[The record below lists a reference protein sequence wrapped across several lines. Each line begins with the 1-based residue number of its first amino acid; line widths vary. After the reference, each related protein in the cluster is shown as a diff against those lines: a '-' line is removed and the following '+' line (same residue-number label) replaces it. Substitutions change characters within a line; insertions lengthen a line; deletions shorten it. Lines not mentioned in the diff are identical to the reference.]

1 MLKHKHKKMIRRCY
15 CIRFSHDNLQ
25 QVSGLHHHYC
35 TFGNMYVCE
44 VRYIPQYITVI
55 PQKKVFWNVGEFN
68 QFYGHLASQFSYLE
82 WYHGRGIM
90 YFLVRDRTRV
100 CECVNSRLSRPRVR
114 TAHGARARCTVLSV
128 LRAPRLFAFSAWPN
142 V

>member
-1 MLKHKHKKMIRRCY
+1 MLKHKHKKMIRGCY

-68 QFYGHLASQFSYLE
+68 QFYGIQHPNLHTWSGKCVPPGPQYNVNYLTLFFYVKLVFQKQFPGTFTE
-82 WYHGRGIM
+82 KP
-90 YFLVRDRTRV
+90 FTV
-100 CECVNSRLSRPRVR
+100 CISLLK
-114 TAHGARARCTVLSV
+114 TILTIKLDT
-128 LRAPRLFAFSAWPN
+128 
-142 V
+142 